1 AHYNVGEVAGGTGA
15 YRPRGHRPLAEATKL
30 RVPGGDYDAYVDAH
44 VRRLEALRRAGIVE
58 RADADRWLI
67 PENFED
73 RAAAY
78 DATKGR
84 QASLRILC
92 AYDLDR
98 QVTSDGATWLDRE
111 LVSRD
116 RGAPSAGGFGAAP
129 PPTPRPRQAQPVP

>member
-1 AHYNVGEVAGGTGA
+1 LPTRMPPATRARSGA
-15 YRPRGHRPLAEATKL
+15 ERASIARASTALLPRPPSSAS
-30 RVPGGDYDAYVDAH
+30 PGGDYDAYVDAH

-98 QVTSDGATWLDRE
+98 QVTSDAPTWLDP
-111 LVSRD
+111 
-116 RGAPSAGGFGAAP
+116 APATRHRAP
-129 PPTPRPRQAQPVP
+129 